1 MSFFLWQSSSVPALA
16 VAIVLGAFVS
26 EDGATITAATLA
38 ASSVLDLR
46 LAFLSAFAGLWA
58 GDLGVYA
65 LAHRTGPAIRQHRW
79 FKVWFAKTINEV
91 LPSNQKEGQWSLAL
105 SRLLPGTRLPAYIAA
120 GLGRL
125 PVLTF
130 AVTTAISAIVWI
142 VLVFATIRLAPSR
155 RAVANHHLGLLSLFG
170 LALFALLSTWRR
182 WTPQIR
188 QRVSIVIQRVVKWE
202 FWPAWLFYS
211 PVALFCAYLG
221 IRYRGFSLPTAANL
235 NQRNGGIVG
244 ESKIEILQ
252 TLMATSPDLT
262 SDGYLV
268 SPGPLSAR
276 IEEILNICDRNE
288 ICFPFVLK
296 PNTAQRGAGFKKVQ
310 SLKEAEQYLAQV
322 SAPLVLQRYVAGP
335 KEAGI
340 FYYRFPAESKGHIF
354 GITRKQF
361 PVATGDGVR
370 TLRELIMAD
379 SRARLIAPTYLERFA
394 AEADRLLERGESVR
408 LVEAGNH
415 CQGCIFQDGRDLYTE
430 ELRAQFDEISQKL
443 SGFFIGRFDIRY
455 SSDDELR
462 AAKSFQIIELNGAA
476 SEATNIY
483 DECNSLWSAYATL
496 YRQWKLA
503 YQIGAANRSLGHR
516 PASALGVLRDWAEF
530 SRQAMEFPPAD

>member
-1 MSFFLWQSSSVPALA
+1 MNFLLWQSRSVPTLA

-38 ASSVLDLR
+38 ATSLLDVR
-46 LAFLSAFAGLWA
+46 LAFFSAFAGLWV

-79 FKVWFAKTINEV
+79 FKVWFAKATNEER
-91 LPSNQKEGQWSLAL
+91 PSNRKEGQWSLAL
-105 SRLLPGTRLPAYIAA
+105 SRFLPGTRLPAYIAA
-120 GLGRL
+120 GLGRMS
-125 PVLTF
+125 VLTF
-130 AVTTAISAIVWI
+130 AVTTAISAIAWI
-142 VLVFATIRLAPSR
+142 VFVFATIRLAPSR
-155 RAVANHHLGLLSLFG
+155 SATASHQLALLSLFG
-170 LALFALLSTWRR
+170 LALFAVSSIWRR
-182 WTPQIR
+182 WNQQIR
-188 QRVSIVIQRVVKWE
+188 QRVTIVFQRVVKWE

-235 NQRNGGIVG
+235 NQRNGGIIG

-262 SDGYLV
+262 SNGYLV
-268 SPGPLSAR
+268 PSGTLSER
-276 IEEILNICDRNE
+276 LTKVRDICYRNE
-288 ICFPFVLK
+288 IPLPFVLK
-296 PNTAQRGAGFKKVQ
+296 PDTAQRGGGFKKVQ
-310 SLKEAEQYLAQV
+310 SLEEAEQYLAQV
-322 SAPLVLQRYVAGP
+322 SAPLVLQKYVAGP
-335 KEAGI
+335 REAGI

-354 GITRKQF
+354 GITRKHF
-361 PVATGDGVR
+361 PVVTGDGVR

-379 SRARLIAPTYLERFA
+379 LRARLIAPTYLERFA
-394 AEADRLLERGESVR
+394 ADAERVLERSECVR

-415 CQGCIFQDGRDLYTE
+415 CQGCIFQDGSDLYTE
-430 ELRAQFDEISQKL
+430 ELRARFDEISQRL
-443 SGFFIGRFDIRY
+443 SGFFIGRYDIRY
-455 SSDDELR
+455 TSNDELR
-462 AAKSFQIIELNGAA
+462 AGKGFQIIELNGAA

-496 YRQWKLA
+496 YRQWKLV

-516 PASALGVLRDWAEF
+516 PASVFRVLRDWKEF
-530 SRQAMEFPPAD
+530 SRQAMEFPLAD

>member
-1 MSFFLWQSSSVPALA
+1 MNFVLWQSRSALALA

-38 ASSVLDLR
+38 ASGVLDMR
-46 LAFLSAFAGLWA
+46 LAFLSAFVGLWV

-65 LAHRTGPAIRQHRW
+65 LARRTGQAIRQHRW
-79 FKVWFAKTINEV
+79 FKAWLAKSTNEEP
-91 LPSNQKEGQWSLAL
+91 PSTQKESQWSLGL
-105 SRLLPGTRLPAYIAA
+105 SRFLPGTRLPAYIAA
-120 GLGRL
+120 GLGRM

-130 AVTTAISAIVWI
+130 AVTTAISAIAWI
-142 VLVFATIRLAPSR
+142 VFVFATIRLAPSR
-155 RAVANHHLGLLSLFG
+155 SATAGHQLALLSLFG
-170 LALFALLSTWRR
+170 LALFAVLSIWRR
-182 WTPQIR
+182 WNHQIR
-188 QRVSIVIQRVVKWE
+188 QIVNTVFQRVVKWE

-221 IRYRGFSLPTAANL
+221 LRYRGFSLPTAANL
-235 NQRNGGIVG
+235 NQRNGGIIG

-268 SPGPLSAR
+268 PAGPLSER
-276 IEEILNICDRNE
+276 IEKIRDTCYRNE
-288 ICFPFVLK
+288 VCFPFVLK
-296 PNTAQRGAGFKKVQ
+296 PDAAQRGSGFKKVQ
-310 SLKEAEQYLAQV
+310 SLEEAEQYLAQV
-322 SAPLVLQRYVAGP
+322 SVPIVLQRYVAGP

-361 PVATGDGVR
+361 PFVIGDGAR

-379 SRARLIAPTYLERFA
+379 SRARWIAPTYLERFA
-394 AEADRLLERGESVR
+394 TEADQLLVRGECVR

-415 CQGCIFQDGRDLYTE
+415 CQGCIFQDGSDLYTE
-430 ELRAQFDEISQKL
+430 ELRARFDEISQRL
-443 SGFFIGRFDIRY
+443 PGFFIGRYDIRY
-455 SSDDELR
+455 TSDDELR
-462 AAKSFQIIELNGAA
+462 AGKGFQIIELNGAA

-483 DECNSLWSAYATL
+483 DECNSLWWAYATL
-496 YRQWKLA
+496 YHQWKLV
-503 YQIGAANRSLGHR
+503 YQIGAANRRLGHR
-516 PASALGVLRDWAEF
+516 PASIFRVLRDWKEF
-530 SRQAMEFPPAD
+530 SRRAMEFPLAD